1 MVERRKLI
9 AGNWKMN
16 GLKADGTALAADLA
30 GRLKA
35 AGAVK
40 FDLLVCPPFP
50 LLFPVADAISGSGV
64 KLGAQNCSDK
74 EKGAYTGDTAP
85 AMLIDAGCEYVILGH
100 SERRNGWGET
110 SAQIKAKAVAANA
123 AGLVTVICV
132 GELEA
137 ERVAGKQNEIVA
149 AQIEGSLPEGATA
162 VNTVIA
168 YEPVWAIGT
177 GKTAT
182 PADVAEMHTF
192 IRGLLEKKLADGAAV
207 RVLYGGSVN
216 AKNADEL
223 MAVDNVD
230 GALVGGASLK
240 PADFWAIAAAV
251 K

>member
-1 MVERRKLI
+1 
-9 AGNWKMN
+9 
-16 GLKADGTALAADLA
+16 
-30 GRLKA
+30 
-35 AGAVK
+35 
-40 FDLLVCPPFP
+40 
-50 LLFPVADAISGSGV
+50 
-64 KLGAQNCSDK
+64 
-74 EKGAYTGDTAP
+74 
-85 AMLIDAGCEYVILGH
+85 
-100 SERRNGWGET
+100 
-110 SAQIKAKAVAANA
+110 
-123 AGLVTVICV
+123 
-132 GELEA
+132 
-137 ERVAGKQNEIVA
+137 
-149 AQIEGSLPEGATA
+149 
-162 VNTVIA
+162 
-168 YEPVWAIGT
+168 VWAIGT